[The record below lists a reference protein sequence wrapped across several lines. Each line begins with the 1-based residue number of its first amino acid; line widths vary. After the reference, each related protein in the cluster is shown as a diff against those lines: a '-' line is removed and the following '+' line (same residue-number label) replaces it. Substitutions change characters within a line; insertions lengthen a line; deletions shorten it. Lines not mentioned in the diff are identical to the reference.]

1 MTKYLVKIITLTQI
15 GIQPIVNRVGLF
27 GLVQGTCLFVLNIY
41 ENVNVNSFM
50 QNINVK
56 VLYLNN
62 KHNFQITLARKKL
75 LGKLKLLVLHLKN
88 TLCNK

>member
-1 MTKYLVKIITLTQI
+1 MD
-15 GIQPIVNRVGLF
+15 RVGLF

-62 KHNFQITLARKKL
+62 KHKFQITLGNKKAPWEIKTSCT
-75 LGKLKLLVLHLKN
+75 GSEKY
-88 TLCNK
+88 TMQ

>member
-1 MTKYLVKIITLTQI
+1 MD
-15 GIQPIVNRVGLF
+15 RVGLF

-50 QNINVK
+50 QSINVK

-75 LGKLKLLVLHLKN
+75 LGQLEPLVCTAFENHLLKFRPGFTICPLSR
-88 TLCNK
+88 T

>member
-1 MTKYLVKIITLTQI
+1 MNKYLVRVVMLTQI
-15 GIQPIVNRVGLF
+15 GIQPIVDRVGLF

-56 VLYLNN
+56 VLYVN
-62 KHNFQITLARKKL
+62 KKYKFQITLGNKKAPWEI
-75 LGKLKLLVLHLKN
+75 KTSCTAFEN
-88 TLCNK
+88 YTMQ

>member
-1 MTKYLVKIITLTQI
+1 MEIEIHLWI
-15 GIQPIVNRVGLF
+15 GIQPIVDRVGLF

-62 KHNFQITLARKKL
+62 KHNFQITSGNKKAPWEI
-75 LGKLKLLVLHLKN
+75 KTSCTAFEN
-88 TLCNK
+88 YTMQ